1 MGDPHSSSK
10 QPALVKRAGQWVLH
24 SKAERLAAASATIT
38 IGSSAFYFHYVCV
51 GYWPA
56 CLVVLLGAFSNRRT
70 PFPQPLAEWL
80 KTLLLSVTVIPTGTK
95 TWSSADKV
103 LLNSESLL
111 SRSVRMTT
119 EFFRHPTTS
128 LPLTLRTRTGVV
140 LGFLH
145 PPVISLY
152 MFACCCYWGRC
163 PNNYCGNAL
172 VSLACCLLFAYNKQ
186 THFIVVD

>member
-1 MGDPHSSSK
+1 MFASVIGQH
-10 QPALVKRAGQWVLH
+10 ALLFC
-24 SKAERLAAASATIT
+24 LA
-38 IGSSAFYFHYVCV
+38 
-51 GYWPA
+51 P
-56 CLVVLLGAFSNRRT
+56 LVIDAP

-119 EFFRHPTTS
+119 EFFRHSTTS

-145 PPVISLY
+145 LPVISLY
-152 MFACCCYWGRC
+152 MFPCCCYWGRC
-163 PNNYCGNAL
+163 SNNYCGNAL

-186 THFIVVD
+186 THFIVADLMMSFLLESRCQCCV